1 MKARPTFAGAC
12 PPLASPRAPPMYL
25 SSNQSRA
32 LGQAMHLMAEADDA
46 DTLREALG
54 IPLLDLLGAD
64 TYVSMVWDP
73 ATERFERPAAQN
85 MPACQLRA
93 WDEYYRFVDPLTF
106 AMMKRRRPTVATQVL
121 AQNDL
126 NRTEFFND
134 FLQVERL
141 HWGINIYF
149 FSEERCLGDFRIWRR
164 RERGNFDAAEIEVL
178 RMLEPSLTATLDRLN
193 SGQAPKPRFESV
205 PDAPALLRQHARLSP
220 READVAWLVA
230 CGCPDKQ
237 IAQRLNV
244 GLPTVRFHLANIF
257 RKLRAD
263 NRASVAAR
271 VQTLVESRHHAGL
284 SA

>member
-1 MKARPTFAGAC
+1 
-12 PPLASPRAPPMYL
+12 MYL
-25 SSNQSRA
+25 SSSQSRA
-32 LGQAMHLMAEADDA
+32 LGQAMQLMAQADDA
-46 DTLREALG
+46 DALREALG

-64 TYVSMVWDP
+64 AYVSMVWEP
-73 ATERFERPAAQN
+73 TTERFERPTAQN
-85 MPACQLRA
+85 MPAYQLRA

-106 AMMKRRRPTVATQVL
+106 AMMERRRPTVATQVL

-141 HWGINIYF
+141 HWGINIF
-149 FSEERCLGDFRIWRR
+149 FFAEEQCLGDFRIWRR
-164 RERGNFDAAEIEVL
+164 RERGNFDAAEIELL
-178 RMLEPSLTATLDRLN
+178 RMLEPSLTTTLDRLKG
-193 SGQAPKPRFESV
+193 SQARNPRFEAV
-205 PDAPALLRQHARLSP
+205 PDALALLRKHTQLSP
-220 READVAWLVA
+220 REAEVACLVA

-237 IAQRLNV
+237 IAQRLDV

-263 NRASVAAR
+263 NRAGVAGR
-271 VQTLVESRHHAGL
+271 VHALVESRHHAGL